1 MQPSPL
7 EELFTARRVQPVP
20 SRPVAQVHPL
30 FEKKQPSVRSGELP
44 VLVCPHAA
52 GTIALA
58 LSEIVELIDVTW
70 SCPAFRS
77 LARPGRSLPEFR
89 CDFYQCPS
97 ALRHRE
103 FRWRPPRPAA
113 RRLACG
119 GAVPLSTVAWTCAA
133 AARDCWGGASRNRPD
148 LAAHRCR
155 SLSALLT
162 VQST

>member
-58 LSEIVELIDVTW
+58 LSEIVELIELPGPVRPSVPWRGQDVPCRSFAAT
-70 SCPAFRS
+70 STSAPALYAIVS
-77 LARPGRSLPEFR
+77 LDGDHLALPLEGWPAVAQCRFQPLPGPV
-89 CDFYQCPS
+89 P
-97 ALRHRE
+97 
-103 FRWRPPRPAA
+103 PPRGIAGVVHLETGQILPLIDVA
-113 RRLACG
+113 RCL
-119 GAVPLSTVAWTCAA
+119 
-133 AARDCWGGASRNRPD
+133 
-148 LAAHRCR
+148 HF
-155 SLSALLT
+155 
-162 VQST
+162 